1 MSRASEISKNVWLG
15 STADIG
21 QNSDDDT
28 PRYNLLIEAS
38 DQAMMPPTETLS
50 DLHQVM
56 GNTETTQI
64 LLFPGSGTMTAPNYR
79 ATEVDGIIAVC
90 RFIHSIA
97 NGRQTDEG
105 AHDDDGDHPMTPP
118 REPRK
123 ILIHC
128 TDGYTETSLLA
139 LAYLMYAE
147 GLPVHSA
154 WVTLHT
160 TKGRNFFAY
169 ERDLHFLRHVEH
181 RILEA
186 AAQSNG
192 YCLNYA
198 ALAAPDWLHRL
209 DGSLP
214 SRVLSYM
221 YLGNLQHANNPAL
234 LAALGIKRVLSIGE
248 ELSWTEKE
256 RSAWD
261 NKKAMII
268 NDLQDN
274 GCDPLEYQFRRCL
287 DFIGWLTSSFIQA
300 GASVNISIIDEGRR
314 ANEPILVHC
323 RVGVSRSATI
333 CIAEVMRALKL
344 SLPRA

>member
-15 STADIG
+15 STADIR
-21 QNSDDDT
+21 QDLENDA

-38 DQAMMPPTETLS
+38 DQATIPPTETLS
-50 DLHQVM
+50 DLHQIM
-56 GNTETTQI
+56 GSTETTQI
-64 LLFPGSGTMTAPNYR
+64 LLFPGSGTMTAPNYK
-79 ATEVDGIIAVC
+79 ATEVDGIIAAC

-118 REPRK
+118 CEPRN

-147 GLPVHSA
+147 SLPVHSA

-169 ERDLHFLRHVEH
+169 ERDLHFLRHIEH

-261 NKKAMII
+261 NKKAMVVK
-268 NDLQDN
+268 DLQDN

-287 DFIGWLTSSFIQA
+287 DFIGWLTS
-300 GASVNISIIDEGRR
+300 
-314 ANEPILVHC
+314 
-323 RVGVSRSATI
+323 
-333 CIAEVMRALKL
+333 
-344 SLPRA
+344 